1 MSDDGEDNTTS
12 PEQRASGRA
21 RPSLAGK
28 AGRSAACGY
37 HAPGRSA
44 GKAARLMVMSCGG
57 GEGGRPTCQ
66 LPATRGLVEEP
77 VAAHAAGNA
86 VADRRSLPAG
96 LGKTQRPVDR
106 GAGGNRCQSALP
118 CGTRRLLPTRPVQ
131 LSNRRGSCWWSCR
144 LRSCGDRFGRPPSRG
159 PGRMRRQSGRWRP
172 LRPTAADA

>member
-96 LGKTQRPVDR
+96 LGKT
-106 GAGGNRCQSALP
+106 GSP
-118 CGTRRLLPTRPVQ
+118 CMIVGEVTRTLVR
-131 LSNRRGSCWWSCR
+131 
-144 LRSCGDRFGRPPSRG
+144 
-159 PGRMRRQSGRWRP
+159 
-172 LRPTAADA
+172 